1 MLQAAAVILAAMWL
15 TMFMPIRAFPGHE
28 LPYYPSYYPQEI
40 RLESLDLT
48 SAAPLLQKS
57 AIQAYIGGDP
67 FPDGKTPANVGAAE
81 SLGAYLVVTFNAA
94 SDLLRDRERRC
105 TAARQILAALA
116 GHTEAYRFH
125 PYPVTPYHMDYLYH
139 VDALEALKQ
148 AYRARSTERDSAA
161 GLSLRMK
168 ANGQL
173 AARLLQPGWQ
183 ATGNDWDVTIEAI
196 DVSALMAG
204 TVNHMNGW
212 MGPLWLKEGWFHA
225 HRLLADHLTDDTAKQ
240 TAEAIYRRLVN
251 GHYDGLEERLNLER
265 KLVSSLTQ
273 GCERVVAGYTVKH
286 EYFSTEYSAGIENIA
301 YDAHAGLNSAIFIR
315 TAKLKDFPWNGWL
328 TLGMNGKPSAA
339 WNPIGG
345 FTDEAGRL
353 IWFTVGDPAFLP
365 APHNGSW
372 MANRFTP
379 NIAIQGSTPGGMR
392 LPRDAWIPEPATGVF
407 TAVGEGKTGQVKI
420 TYRGLLSAF
429 HDGTQMT
436 VADLL
441 YPYSLAFRWGTRQ
454 PPNGSAY
461 DPSIAASTALMRQKL
476 AGVRV
481 VSVEQ
486 EPKAFGELQLTQVL
500 PVIEVYLNDTSP
512 DFPHLAAIA
521 PPWSTLPWQV
531 IVLMEEAVKRGLA
544 AFSADEAKR
553 RRVPWLDLVRDQ
565 RLKDL
570 LASLVAD
577 FEVRGY
583 RPEPLQDLVTEAE
596 ARQRWDALKSF
607 YLARGHFLVTNGPYR
622 LEKWSEN
629 AVVLEVFRDLS
640 YPLGIGSYDKYAYPP
655 KASISKLQLR
665 RHRVEIAAEMEKVEK
680 AQRTYNVAKVPLN
693 NQSLVGVYRVRPVVK
708 YIVLSP
714 QGDVVKAG
722 DGYYAGDGIFTI
734 EPLGKMPPGHYTVLT
749 TMYLN
754 DNYIEPDVRLIP
766 YPIEQ

>member
-1 MLQAAAVILAAMWL
+1 MPQTAAVILAAMWL
-15 TMFMPIRAFPGHE
+15 TMFMPLEAFPGHE

-40 RLESLDLT
+40 RLESLDPT
-48 SAAPLLQKS
+48 SAALLLQKS

-81 SLGAYLVVTFNAA
+81 SLGAYLVVTFNPA
-94 SDLLRDRERRC
+94 SDLLHDRERRC
-105 TAARQILAALA
+105 TAAHQILTTLA
-116 GHTEAYRFH
+116 GHPEGYRFH

-148 AYRARSTERDSAA
+148 AYRTRSTERDSAA
-161 GLSLRMK
+161 GLGFKVK
-168 ANGQL
+168 AHGQL

-196 DVSALMAG
+196 DVSALVAG
-204 TVNHMNGW
+204 TVSHMNGW

-225 HRLLADHLTDDTAKQ
+225 HRLLADHLTDDSAKQ
-240 TAEAIYRRLVN
+240 AAEAIYRRLVN

-265 KLVSSLTQ
+265 TLVSLLTR

-301 YDAHAGLNSAIFIR
+301 YDAHTGLNSAIFIR

-345 FTDEAGRL
+345 FTDDAGRL
-353 IWFTVGDPAFLP
+353 LWFTVGDPAFLP
-365 APHNGSW
+365 APHNSGW

-379 NIAIQGSTPGGMR
+379 NIAIEGSTPGGMR

-407 TAVGEGKTGQVKI
+407 TVVGEGKTGQVKI

-429 HDGTQMT
+429 HDGAQMT

-441 YPYSLAFRWGTRQ
+441 YPYSLAFQWGTRQ
-454 PPNGSAY
+454 SPNRPAY
-461 DPSIAASTALMRQKL
+461 DPSIEASTAFMRQKL
-476 AGVRV
+476 AGVKV

-500 PVIEVYLNDTSP
+500 PVVEVYLNDTSP

-521 PPWSTLPWQV
+521 PPWSTLPWPV

-544 AFSADEAKR
+544 AFSAGEAQR
-553 RRVPWLDLVRDQ
+553 RHLPWLDLVRDQ
-565 RLKDL
+565 RLKDR

-577 FEVRGY
+577 FEVQGY

-607 YLARGHFLVTNGPYR
+607 YLAHGHFLVTNGPYR
-622 LEKWSEN
+622 LEKWSETGI
-629 AVVLEVFRDLS
+629 VLQVFRDLS
-640 YPLGIGSYDKYAYPP
+640 YPLGVGSYDKYAYPP
-655 KASISKLQLR
+655 KAYISKLQLR
-665 RHRVEIAAEMEKVEK
+665 RHRVEIAAEMAKVEK
-680 AQRTYNVAKVPLN
+680 AQRTYNLAKEPLN

-722 DGYYAGDGIFTI
+722 GGSYAGDGIFTI
-734 EPLGKMPPGHYTVLT
+734 ELPGKMPPGHYTVLT

-754 DNYIEPDVRLIP
+754 DNYIEPDVRLMP
-766 YPIEQ
+766 YQIEQ

>member
-1 MLQAAAVILAAMWL
+1 MPQAAAVILAALWL
-15 TMFMPIRAFPGHE
+15 TMFMPLKAFPGHE

-40 RLESLDLT
+40 RIEPLDPT
-48 SAAPLLQKS
+48 SATALLQKS
-57 AIQAYIGGDP
+57 AIQAYIGGDL

-81 SLGAYLVVTFNAA
+81 SLGAYLVVTFNPA

-105 TAARQILAALA
+105 TAARQLLTTLA

-139 VDALEALKQ
+139 VDALEASKQ
-148 AYRARSTERDSAA
+148 AYHARSPESDRTA
-161 GLSLRMK
+161 GLTLKVK

-173 AARLLQPGWQ
+173 AAQLHQPGWQ
-183 ATGNDWDVTIEAI
+183 TTGDDWDATVEAVE
-196 DVSALMAG
+196 VSALVAG
-204 TVNHMNGW
+204 TLNHLNGW
-212 MGPLWLKEGWFHA
+212 TGPLWLKEGWFHA
-225 HRLLADHLTDDTAKQ
+225 YRLLADHLTDDTARQ

-251 GHYDGLEERLNLER
+251 GHYHGLEERLNLER
-265 KLVSSLTQ
+265 QVVSLLTQ

-286 EYFSTEYSAGIENIA
+286 EYFSTEYSAGLENIA

-315 TAKLKDFPWNGWL
+315 TVKLKDFPWNGWL

-345 FTDEAGRL
+345 FTDDAGRL
-353 IWFTVGDPAFLP
+353 IWFTVGDPALLP
-365 APHNGSW
+365 APHNSSW

-379 NIAIQGSTPGGMR
+379 NIAIEGSTPGGVK

-407 TAVGEGKTGQVKI
+407 TAVGEGMTAQLKI
-420 TYRGLLSAF
+420 TYRALLSPF

-454 PPNGSAY
+454 LPNGSAY
-461 DPSIAASTALMRQKL
+461 DPSIEASTAFMRQKL
-476 AGVRV
+476 AGVKV

-500 PVIEVYLNDTSP
+500 PVVEVYLNDTSP

-531 IVLMEEAVKRGLA
+531 NVLMEEAVKRGLA

-553 RRVPWLDLVRDQ
+553 RHVPWLDLVRDQ
-565 RLKDL
+565 RLKDQ
-570 LASLVAD
+570 LASLVAA
-577 FEVRGY
+577 FEVQGY
-583 RPEPLQDLVTEAE
+583 RPEPLQDLVSEVE

-629 AVVLEVFRDLS
+629 AVVLQVFRDLS

-655 KASISKLQLR
+655 KAYLSNLQLR
-665 RHRVEIAAEMEKVEK
+665 RNRLEIAADMEKVEK
-680 AQRTYNVAKVPLN
+680 AQRAYSVAKAPLN

-722 DGYYAGDGIFTI
+722 SGYYAGDGIFGV
-734 EPLGKMPPGHYTVLT
+734 ELPGKMQPGHYTVVT

-754 DNYIEPDVRLIP
+754 DNYIEPDVKLVP
-766 YPIEQ
+766 YQIE